1 MHLRVVKSN
10 DVVYIDI
17 HGFHTRF
24 YWNSIN
30 DNHDKQLDLV
40 TLQWRQRNG
49 VSNHRL
55 FAQPFVQADQRKKSK
70 LRVTGLCEGNLP
82 TTVGFPPRRVS
93 NAENVS
99 IWWRHHDYSAVK
111 ITCIDPTTIRAIS
124 IDLLSQ
130 YNDSHYKDK
139 TVVRPVLVRRHLDI
153 ETSREEQI

>member
-55 FAQPFVQADQRKKSK
+55 FAQPFVQADQRKNQSSASLVFVRGIYRQLWDSPHEGSVTRKMFPFDDVMIIRPWKSHV
-70 LRVTGLCEGNLP
+70 LTPQLSEPFQL
-82 TTVGFPPRRVS
+82 TFFP
-93 NAENVS
+93 N
-99 IWWRHHDYSAVK
+99 
-111 ITCIDPTTIRAIS
+111 TTIPI
-124 IDLLSQ
+124 I
-130 YNDSHYKDK
+130 KI
-139 TVVRPVLVRRHLDI
+139 RRSWGLYW
-153 ETSREEQI
+153 